1 MGFLSQVPLSAR
13 FLLYRAVRGGLAT
26 LRQGGA
32 SATQQNVYS
41 PCGLAGQ
48 TTAERIYHCHQ
59 IFAHGGE
66 GGIFLL
72 TLRPTSIRKV
82 HLRVSRKNA
91 AAPHCAAQQ
100 NEGIPRGPS
109 RANKGGK
116 GIIPCRQYFTF
127 ALTIAREFLRL
138 TSGPTFLLEV
148 HPRVKR
154 KMLSRS
160 RWREHPRAARPPY
173 NNQRAIYLRG
183 TI

>member
-26 LRQGGA
+26 LRQARA

-48 TTAERIYHCHQ
+48 TTAERIYHCHK
-59 IFAHGGE
+59 IFAHGGGWIFSSHPRANLYKKGSPGVE
-66 GGIFLL
+66 KKKMLRQHCAAVFLL

-91 AAPHCAAQQ
+91 AAA
-100 NEGIPRGPS
+100 RV
-109 RANKGGK
+109 RA
-116 GIIPCRQYFTF
+116 PC
-127 ALTIAREFLRL
+127 
-138 TSGPTFLLEV
+138 P
-148 HPRVKR
+148 
-154 KMLSRS
+154 
-160 RWREHPRAARPPY
+160 
-173 NNQRAIYLRG
+173 NNSQRAIYFRE